1 MKWEG
6 MIFDWAG
13 TTVDFGSMAPVE
25 VFKEIFKEA
34 GIPVTD
40 EEVRKPMGM
49 LKWDHIKTMLA
60 MPEIKKAWTEKYGA
74 APTDSDVNRLYARF
88 EPMVLKVLARGVE
101 LKPYVCDTIDT
112 LRGRGYKMGSTTG
125 FNDAMM
131 ALVVPSARAQ
141 GYEPDY
147 WVTPDSTDGKGRP
160 YPYMIFLN
168 MMHFGWSETG
178 KVLKVGDTVAD
189 IEEGKHAGCKTA
201 GIVVGSSVMGLTRA
215 EYEALSEEEKKAAEE
230 RTAEVYKKAGA
241 DYILHDIRDL
251 LDLAE

>member
-6 MIFDWAG
+6 IILDWAG

-25 VFKEIFKEA
+25 VFKEIFLEA
-34 GIPVTD
+34 GVPATD

-60 MPEIKKAWTEKYGA
+60 MPRIKEAWTAKYGA
-74 APTDSDVNRLYARF
+74 APTDSDVNRLYGRF
-88 EPMVLKVLARGVE
+88 EPMVLKVLSRGVVM
-101 LKPYVCDTIDT
+101 KPYVCDTMDE
-112 LRGRGYKMGSTTG
+112 LRNRGYKLGSTTG

-147 WVTPDSTDGKGRP
+147 WVTPDSTDGHGRP
-160 YPYMIFLN
+160 YPYMVFLN

-201 GIVVGSSVMGLTRA
+201 GILVGSSVMGMTRS
-215 EYEALSEEEKKAAEE
+215 EYDALSEEERKAAEE
-230 RTAEVYKKAGA
+230 KAAAVYQQAGA
-241 DYILHDIRDL
+241 DYILRDIRDL
-251 LDLAE
+251 LTIVE